1 VKTRCQFGGKNSTL
15 KKRDLDR
22 PTRGKCSPFAALSL
36 FLVSAAVLHADEP
49 KATLPRD
56 ALKTFKNADGLEM
69 RLVASEPLIRQPLS
83 ISFDDRG
90 RLWLL
95 QYIQYPNPE
104 GLRAV
109 AVDEYLRT
117 KYDRRPDPPPKG
129 PRGHDIIAILED
141 TNGDGVMDRAKPFL
155 TGLNLASGMAL
166 GYGGVFVVQPP
177 YLLFYRDANHDDIPD
192 GDPEVL
198 LTGFGMEDAHA
209 FANSLTWGPDG
220 WLYGAQGSTVTANI
234 RGIEFQQ
241 GIWRYHPRTKQF
253 ELFAEGGGNTWGID
267 FDRVGNLF
275 AGGNTYEPL
284 CHHVQGAYY
293 VKGFGKHGPL
303 HNPYAFGYFDPVKH
317 VGPFGGGLTG
327 GFSIYQGGA
336 FPARFD
342 NAVIAPNMRQNAVR
356 WYTFEKRGSTFAT
369 KQGDGQGGDF
379 AVSSDRW
386 FRPVDTIV
394 GPDGAFYIADWY
406 DINLSHSNPKNR
418 SQWYTPSR
426 DDGRIWRVSAKG
438 EKPFDKPQ
446 TPLNQL
452 ASADVAAL
460 LNHPNEWYRREA
472 WRILGERRDASLVP
486 ALKQKFA
493 AASDEVSALETLWA
507 IDLSGGLSDAFAE
520 RALEHPAEYVR
531 AWTVR
536 LLGDA
541 QHVSNQVSAD
551 LLRLAKTDPSVIV
564 RSQLAC
570 TAKRLPAHD
579 ALPIAAAL
587 VEHDEDAADPNVP
600 LLIWW
605 AIESKAATDR
615 DAVLA
620 LLGRPA
626 TWQRPIVRD
635 VLVERLARRYM
646 ALGRG
651 GGYAACAWL
660 LQHAPRPA
668 DVERV
673 VAGMETQLAGHRF
686 DRPPEP
692 LDRPLANLLN
702 APAPSTALLCL
713 ALRLGSQGA
722 LPKLLDRAKDAKTK
736 QSERLTAI
744 RALSEAGPPHVAGQ
758 LLALLNQPQSDA
770 IAEAVLTAVGRF
782 KDESLGTQLLT
793 LWPSL
798 SSKLRDR
805 GIDVLVSRPAWSRE
819 LLKAVAA
826 KRVDPKS
833 ISIDELRHMLLHG
846 DAEIA
851 REVAAHFGSIR
862 ATTPREKEGKIKAVT
877 IYLGRGAGDAAAGH
891 KLFVK
896 HCAICHR
903 LYGEGNQIGPD
914 LTAADRKS
922 LTVLLPN
929 VVDPSGV
936 IRPEFRAYNV
946 VLDDGRIL
954 TGLLADA
961 NDSTVTVLDA
971 KNQRTI
977 VKRSNIE
984 ELKASDTSLMP
995 DNVLES
1001 LGEQEIRDLFAFI
1014 RAK

>member
-1 VKTRCQFGGKNSTL
+1 MGLRRSAVAVAL
-15 KKRDLDR
+15 ALI
-22 PTRGKCSPFAALSL
+22 ALSATQ
-36 FLVSAAVLHADEP
+36 SRADEP
-49 KATLPRD
+49 KATPPRD
-56 ALKTFKNADGLEM
+56 ALKTFKIADGLQM

-90 RLWLL
+90 RMWLL

-104 GLRAV
+104 GLKPV

-177 YLLFYRDANHDDIPD
+177 YLLFYRDANHDDVPD

-241 GIWRYHPRTKQF
+241 GIWRYHPRTHEF

-303 HNPYAFGYFDPVKH
+303 HNPYAFGYFDPVQH
-317 VGPFGGGLTG
+317 IGPFGGGLTG

-369 KQGDGQGGDF
+369 RQGGQGGDF

-386 FRPVDTIV
+386 FRPVDTTV
-394 GPDGAFYIADWY
+394 GPDGGFYIADWY
-406 DINLSHSNPKNR
+406 DINLSHTNPKNR

-426 DDGRIWRVSAKG
+426 DDGRIWRVAAKG
-438 EKPFDKPQ
+438 EKPFDKPP

-452 ASADVAAL
+452 ASAEVAAL
-460 LNHPNEWYRREA
+460 LNHPSEWYRREA
-472 WRILGERRDASLVP
+472 WRILGERRDGSLVP
-486 ALKQKFA
+486 ALKQKFF
-493 AASDEVSALETLWA
+493 AASDEVSALEALWA
-507 IDLSGGLSDAFAE
+507 IHLSGGFDDAFAK
-520 RALEHPAEYVR
+520 RALGHRAEYVR

-541 QHVSNQVSAD
+541 KHVSENILEALLAHAD
-551 LLRLAKTDPSVIV
+551 SDPSVIV
-564 RSQLAC
+564 RSQLAS
-570 TAKRLPAHD
+570 TAKRLSTSD
-579 ALPIAAAL
+579 GMPIAGAL
-587 VEHDEDAADPNVP
+587 LEHDEDAGDPNVP

-605 AIESKAATDR
+605 AIESKIAADF
-615 DAVLA
+615 DVL
-620 LLGRPA
+620 RPFFERPE
-626 TWQRPIVRD
+626 TWRRPIVRN
-635 VLVERLARRYM
+635 VLVERIARRYM
-646 ALGRG
+646 ALGPRG
-651 GGYAACAWL
+651 GYKSCAWL
-660 LQHAPRPA
+660 LQHAPTSA
-668 DVERV
+668 DAERI
-673 VAGMETQLAGHRF
+673 VAGMEAQLAGHRF
-686 DRPPEP
+686 ARPPEP
-692 LDRPLANLLN
+692 LDGPLAKLLN
-702 APAPSTALLCL
+702 APAPSAALLCL
-713 ALRLGSQGA
+713 ALRLGSPPA
-722 LPKLLDRAKDAKTK
+722 LPKLLDRAKDDKTN
-736 QSERLTAI
+736 QAERLTAI
-744 RALSEAGPPHVAGQ
+744 RALSEAGPPQVAGE
-758 LLALLNQPQSDA
+758 LLALLDRHESDA
-770 IAEAVLTAVGRF
+770 IAEAALTAVGRF
-782 KDESLGTQLLT
+782 KDDSLGTKLLA

-805 GIDVLVSRPAWSRE
+805 GLDVLVSRQAWSRQ
-819 LLKAVAA
+819 LLQAVAA

-833 ISIDELRHMLLHG
+833 LSTDQLRHMLLHG

-851 REVAAHFGSIR
+851 REVAVHFGSIR
-862 ATTPREKEGKIKAVT
+862 TTTPREKEGKIKAVT
-877 IYLGRGAGDAAAGH
+877 IYLSRGTGDAASGH
-891 KLFVK
+891 ALFVK

-914 LTAADRKS
+914 LTAADRKN

-954 TGLLADA
+954 TGLLADQ
-961 NDSTVTVLDA
+961 NESTVTVLDA
-971 KNQRTI
+971 KNQRTVI
-977 VKRSNIE
+977 KRSNIE

-995 DNVLES
+995 DNVLEP
-1001 LGEQEIRDLFAFI
+1001 LNEQDIRDLFAYV
-1014 RAK
+1014 RANERERCGIASENA

>member
-1 VKTRCQFGGKNSTL
+1 LKNSFRTFVL
-15 KKRDLDR
+15 V
-22 PTRGKCSPFAALSL
+22 G
-36 FLVSAAVLHADEP
+36 FLVANEALVQADEP
-49 KATLPRD
+49 KATPPSD
-56 ALKTFKNADGLEM
+56 ALKTFKIADGLEM
-69 RLVASEPLIRQPLS
+69 RLLASEPLIRQPLS

-90 RLWLL
+90 RMWLL

-104 GLRAV
+104 GLKPV

-129 PRGHDIIAILED
+129 PHGHDIIAILED

-177 YLLFYRDANHDDIPD
+177 YLLFYRDTNGDDIPD

-317 VGPFGGGLTG
+317 IGPFGGGLTG
-327 GFSIYQGGA
+327 GFTIYQGGA

-356 WYTFEKRGSTFAT
+356 WYTIEKRGSTFAT
-369 KQGDGQGGDF
+369 RQGGDF
-379 AVSSDRW
+379 TVSSDRW
-386 FRPVDTIV
+386 FRPVDTTV
-394 GPDGAFYIADWY
+394 GPDGGFYIADWY

-418 SQWYTPSR
+418 NEWYTPSR
-426 DDGRIWRVSAKG
+426 NDGRIWRVSAIG
-438 EKPFDKPQ
+438 EKPFNKPQ

-452 ASADVAAL
+452 ASAEVAAL

-472 WRILGERRDASLVP
+472 WRILGERRDASLGP

-493 AASDEVSALETLWA
+493 AASAEVSALEALWA
-507 IDLSGGLSDAFAE
+507 IHLCGGFDDAFAE
-520 RALEHPAEYVR
+520 RALDHRAEYVR

-541 QHVSNQVSAD
+541 KHVSDNISEA
-551 LLRLAKTDPSVIV
+551 LLAHAETDPSVIV
-564 RSQLAC
+564 RSQLAS
-570 TAKRLPAHD
+570 TAKRLSTHD
-579 ALPIAAAL
+579 GMPIAAAL
-587 VEHDEDAADPNVP
+587 FEHDEDAADPNVP

-605 AIESKAATDR
+605 AIESKMATDF
-615 DAVLA
+615 DVL
-620 LLGRPA
+620 RPFFERPE
-626 TWQRPIVRD
+626 TWRRPIVRN
-635 VLVERLARRYM
+635 VLVERIARRYM
-646 ALGRG
+646 ALGPRG
-651 GGYAACAWL
+651 GYKSCAWL
-660 LQHAPRPA
+660 LQHAPSSA
-668 DVERV
+668 DIERI

-692 LDRPLANLLN
+692 LDRPLANLLR
-702 APAPSTALLCL
+702 APASSTALLCL
-713 ALRLGSQGA
+713 ALRLGSPPA
-722 LPKLLDRAKDAKTK
+722 LPKLLDRAKDDKTK
-736 QSERLTAI
+736 QAERLTAI
-744 RALSEAGPPHVAGQ
+744 RALSEAGPPQVAGQ
-758 LLALLNQPQSDA
+758 LLALLDRHESDA

-782 KDESLGTQLLT
+782 KDESLGTKLLA

-805 GIDVLVSRPAWSRE
+805 GIDVLVSRPVWSRQ
-819 LLKAVAA
+819 LLQAVAA
-826 KRVDPKS
+826 MRVDPKS
-833 ISIDELRHMLLHG
+833 VSTDELRHMLLHG
-846 DAEIA
+846 DAEIT
-851 REVAAHFGSIR
+851 REIAAHWGSIR
-862 ATTPREKEGKIKAVT
+862 TTTPREKEGQIKAIS
-877 IYLGRGAGDAAAGH
+877 IYLSRGSGDAASGH

-903 LYGEGNQIGPD
+903 LYGEGNQLGPD
-914 LTAADRKS
+914 LTAADRKN

-954 TGLLADA
+954 TGLLADQ
-961 NDSTVTVLDA
+961 NDSTVTLLDA
-971 KNQRTI
+971 KNQRTV
-977 VKRSNIE
+977 VKRSSIE

-1001 LGEQEIRDLFAFI
+1001 LSQQEIRDLFAFL

>member
-1 VKTRCQFGGKNSTL
+1 MKSCISKSVFVSLLLFN
-15 KKRDLDR
+15 
-22 PTRGKCSPFAALSL
+22 AAILS
-36 FLVSAAVLHADEP
+36 ADEP
-49 KATLPRD
+49 KATPPGE
-56 ALKTFKNADGLEM
+56 ALKTFKIADGLEM

-90 RLWLL
+90 RMWLL

-104 GLRAV
+104 GLKPV
-109 AVDEYLRT
+109 AVDEFLRT

-141 TNGDGVMDRAKPFL
+141 TNGDGVMDRATPFL

-177 YLLFYRDANHDDIPD
+177 YLLFYRDANHDDVPD
-192 GDPEVL
+192 SDPEVL

-220 WLYGAQGSTVTANI
+220 WLYGAQGSTVSANI

-317 VGPFGGGLTG
+317 FGPFGGGLTG
-327 GFSIYQGGA
+327 GFTIYQGGA
-336 FPARFD
+336 FPSRFD
-342 NAVIAPNMRQNAVR
+342 KAAIAPNMRQNAVR

-369 KQGDGQGGDF
+369 KQGGGQGGDF

-386 FRPVDTIV
+386 FRPVDTTV
-394 GPDGAFYIADWY
+394 GPDGALYIADWY

-418 SQWYTPSR
+418 NEWYTPSR
-426 DDGRIWRVSAKG
+426 DDGRIWRVIGKG
-438 EKPFDKPQ
+438 EKPFDKPH

-452 ASADVAAL
+452 ASAGVAAL

-472 WRILGERRDASLVP
+472 WRILGERRDTSLVP

-493 AASDEVSALETLWA
+493 AASDEVSALEALWA
-507 IDLSGGLSDAFAE
+507 INLCGGFDDAFAL
-520 RALEHPAEYVR
+520 RALGHRAEYVR

-541 QHVSNQVSAD
+541 RHQISD
-551 LLRLAKTDPSVIV
+551 LLSEPVLEHAETDPSVIV
-564 RSQLAC
+564 RSQLASS
-570 TAKRLPAHD
+570 AKRLPTTD
-579 ALPIAAAL
+579 GMPIAAAL
-587 VEHDEDAADPNVP
+587 FAHDEDAADPNVP

-605 AIESKAATDR
+605 AIESKMASDP
-615 DAVLA
+615 DVL
-620 LLGRPA
+620 LPFFEHPE
-626 TWQRPIVRD
+626 TWQRPIVRN
-635 VLVERLARRYM
+635 VLLERIARRYM
-646 ALGRG
+646 ALGPHH
-651 GGYAACAWL
+651 GYSSCAWL
-660 LQHAPRPA
+660 LEHAPQPT
-668 DVERV
+668 DVERI
-673 VAGMETQLAGHRF
+673 VAGMEMQLAGQHF

-692 LDRPLANLLN
+692 LERPLENLLA
-702 APAPSTALLCL
+702 APTPSTALLCL
-713 ALRLGSQGA
+713 ALRLGSQPA

-736 QSERLTAI
+736 QAERLTAI
-744 RALSEAGPPHVAGQ
+744 RALSEAGPPQVAGQ
-758 LLALLNQPQSDA
+758 LLALLSRPQSDA

-782 KDESLGTQLLT
+782 KDESLGAKLLA

-798 SSKLRDR
+798 SGKLRDR

-833 ISIDELRHMLLHG
+833 ISTDELRHMLLHG
-846 DAEIA
+846 DKEIA
-851 REVAAHFGSIR
+851 REVAAHWGSIR
-862 ATTPREKEGKIKAVT
+862 ATTPFEKKGRIKAIT
-877 IYLGRGAGDAAAGH
+877 IYLGRGTGDATTGH

-896 HCAICHR
+896 HCGICHR

-914 LTAADRKS
+914 LTAADRKN

-946 VLDDGRIL
+946 MLDDGRIL
-954 TGLLADA
+954 TGLLADQ

-971 KNQRTI
+971 KNQRTVI
-977 VKRSNIE
+977 KRSNIE
-984 ELKASDTSLMP
+984 ELKGSDTSLMP
-995 DNVLES
+995 DNVLEP
-1001 LGEQEIRDLFAFI
+1001 LGEQEIRDLFAYV